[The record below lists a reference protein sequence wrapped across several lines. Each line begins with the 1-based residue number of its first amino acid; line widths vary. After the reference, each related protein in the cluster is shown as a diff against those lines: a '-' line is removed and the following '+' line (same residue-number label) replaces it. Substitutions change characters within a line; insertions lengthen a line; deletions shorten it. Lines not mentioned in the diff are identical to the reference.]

1 MQIVNHEK
9 MASQQKS
16 GRNALSIGLR
26 FSRFIPQISR
36 KESVHSKRDYSS
48 PNGEKFQTREDGE
61 SLDLKKT
68 SWAILCSH
76 RSSLKKVGKVGSPGP
91 PHICLN
97 LSKNVVL
104 ETKATKPKLGKN
116 VNGRLPLENGNFLAL
131 DQYSTHLQKN
141 IRHCRRASEE
151 ICRNLRVFFQNPYF
165 FYVKSLKSPGSITI
179 HYHFTSHRGLLFHDF
194 RSSHV

>member
-1 MQIVNHEK
+1 MGRSGFVVVVLVRPKEWEDKNANREPWKNGKPAEEREECTVNRV
-9 MASQQKS
+9 
-16 GRNALSIGLR
+16 GI
-26 FSRFIPQISR
+26 FPQFPANFPA
-36 KESVHSKRDYSS
+36 KKAFMMGNVY
-48 PNGEKFQTREDGE
+48 GEKFYMREIVE
-61 SLDLKKT
+61 SLDLKEN
-68 SWAILCSH
+68 SWAICSH

-141 IRHCRRASEE
+141 IRH
-151 ICRNLRVFFQNPYF
+151 
-165 FYVKSLKSPGSITI
+165 G
-179 HYHFTSHRGLLFHDF
+179 RGA
-194 RSSHV
+194 RK

>member
-1 MQIVNHEK
+1 MGRSGFVVVVLVRPKEWEDKNANREPWKNGKPAEEREECTVNRVGIFPQFPANFTAK
-9 MASQQKS
+9 KASKLGTS
-16 GRNALSIGLR
+16 TTRNSTCGKLL
-26 FSRFIPQISR
+26 
-36 KESVHSKRDYSS
+36 
-48 PNGEKFQTREDGE
+48 E
-61 SLDLKKT
+61 SLDLKEN
-68 SWAILCSH
+68 SWAICSH

-141 IRHCRRASEE
+141 IRH
-151 ICRNLRVFFQNPYF
+151 
-165 FYVKSLKSPGSITI
+165 G
-179 HYHFTSHRGLLFHDF
+179 RGA
-194 RSSHV
+194 RK

>member
-1 MQIVNHEK
+1 

-16 GRNALSIGLR
+16 GRNALSIGLE
-26 FSRFIPQISR
+26 FSRNFPQFFFAKKASKLGKSMARNSR
-36 KESVHSKRDYSS
+36 CGKLL
-48 PNGEKFQTREDGE
+48 E
-61 SLDLKKT
+61 SLDLKEN
-68 SWAILCSH
+68 SWAICSH

-131 DQYSTHLQKN
+131 DQYSTHLQKK
-141 IRHCRRASEE
+141 ISAMPWSRSEE
-151 ICRNLRVFFQNPYF
+151 IKLTTCLFSKFFI
-165 FYVKSLKSPGSITI
+165 LT
-179 HYHFTSHRGLLFHDF
+179 
-194 RSSHV
+194 